1 MNKFEEKN
9 LHSLFSKLADQSLKK
24 SPTFDHMWERA
35 RFQAIQKK
43 RRIFRRKL
51 ALAASIIVLIGS
63 FFIVDFSDPNEVDTT
78 ESIALL
84 QWESP
89 TEVLLDGV
97 IPIYQDPTL
106 PTEAILKFLP
116 LSIETMNN

>member
-9 LHSLFSKLADQSLKK
+9 LHSLFSKLGDQSLKK

-35 RFQAIQKK
+35 RSHAMQKK
-43 RRIFRRKL
+43 RRIFRRKM

-63 FFIVDFSDPNEVDTT
+63 FLVVDFSDPNEVDTT
-78 ESIALL
+78 ASIALL

-89 TEVLLDGV
+89 TEMLLDGI
-97 IPIYQDPTL
+97 IPIYQDSTL
-106 PTEAILKFLP
+106 PTDAILEFLVP
-116 LSIETMNN
+116 SIETMNN